1 MLRFVKIT
9 ENASTPTKG
18 SPLSAGYDLYSSE
31 DVDIPARDKAA
42 IATDL
47 KISVPVGTYGRIA
60 PRSGLALRDFIDI
73 GGGVIDE
80 DYTGHVKII
89 IFNHDN
95 QAFKIQ
101 KGDRIAQL
109 ICERILHPTLKEV
122 QTFKLTKRS
131 ENGFG
136 STGK

>member
-95 QAFKIQ
+95 KAFKIQ

-131 ENGFG
+131 ENSFG